1 MGGRYIERPVEK
13 RRRFLYQADRN
24 FRQKV
29 CMSVD
34 TRTIENEQNLTT
46 ASAKTASIFTT
57 LRTFCYRFTKRTFD
71 IVFGLVGCVGV
82 ILLIPFVKILYICTG
97 DFNPIFLK
105 NHMRI
110 GKGGKPFKF
119 YKFRTMVPDAERILH
134 EELFKDPAIMAEYQ
148 QNKKL
153 KNDPRITKAGKFLR
167 RTSLDEFPQFLNVIK
182 GNMSIIGN
190 RPYLVSEKEDMG
202 EYFDDI
208 VSTKC
213 GIVSWWAVSGRSGL
227 NFQERLVLEQ
237 WYSQNMGIK
246 TDAKIFFMAVKSVI
260 GMKGAS

>member
-1 MGGRYIERPVEK
+1 
-13 RRRFLYQADRN
+13 
-24 FRQKV
+24 
-29 CMSVD
+29 MSVN
-34 TRTIENEQNLTT
+34 TRTIENKQNLTT
-46 ASAKTASIFTT
+46 ATTKTASFLA
-57 LRTFCYRFTKRTFD
+57 LRTFCYRFTKRAFD
-71 IVFGLVGCVGV
+71 IVFGLVGCIGV
-82 ILLIPFVKILYICTG
+82 ILLIPFVKILYVCTG
-97 DFNPIFLK
+97 DFHSIFLK

-110 GKGGKPFKF
+110 GKGGKPFRF

-153 KNDPRITKAGKFLR
+153 KNDPRITKMGKFLR
-167 RTSLDEFPQFLNVIK
+167 RTSLDEFPQFINVLK
-182 GNMSIIGN
+182 GDMSIIGN
-190 RPYLVSEKEDMG
+190 RPYMVSEKEDMG

-237 WYSQNMGIK
+237 WYSQNFCLK
-246 TDAKIFFMAVKSVI
+246 NDLKIFVKAFKAVLCR
-260 GMKGAS
+260 KGAN

>member
-1 MGGRYIERPVEK
+1 MRANAK
-13 RRRFLYQADRN
+13 
-24 FRQKV
+24 
-29 CMSVD
+29 S
-34 TRTIENEQNLTT
+34 IENRKQT
-46 ASAKTASIFTT
+46 AIKTGT
-57 LRTFCYRFTKRTFD
+57 LLRLRALGYHFVKRTFD
-71 IVFGLVGCVGV
+71 IVFALVGCVGV
-82 ILLIPFVKILYICTG
+82 IVLIPFVKISYLLTG
-97 DFNPIFLK
+97 DRNPIFLK

-110 GKGGKPFKF
+110 GRGGKPFKF

-153 KNDPRITKAGKFLR
+153 KNDPRITKMGRILR
-167 RTSLDEFPQFLNVIK
+167 RTSLDEFPQFINVLK
-182 GNMSIIGN
+182 GDMSIIGN
-190 RPYLVSEKEDMG
+190 RPYMVSEKEDMG

-237 WYSQNMGIK
+237 WYSQNFGFK
-246 TDAKIFFMAVKSVI
+246 NDAKIFFMAIKSVLT
-260 GMKGAS
+260 GKGAN

>member
-1 MGGRYIERPVEK
+1 
-13 RRRFLYQADRN
+13 
-24 FRQKV
+24 
-29 CMSVD
+29 MSID
-34 TRTIENEQNLTT
+34 AKTIENREEL
-46 ASAKTASIFTT
+46 AAKAGILVSIRSFS
-57 LRTFCYRFTKRTFD
+57 YRFIKRGFD
-71 IVFGLVGCVGV
+71 IVFALVGCIGV
-82 ILLIPFVKILYICTG
+82 VMLIPFVKISYLLTG
-97 DFNPIFLK
+97 DRAPIFLK

-110 GKGGKPFKF
+110 GKDGKPFRF

-153 KNDPRITKAGKFLR
+153 KNDPRITKMGKFLR
-167 RTSLDEFPQFLNVIK
+167 RTSLDEFPQFINVLK
-182 GNMSIIGN
+182 GDMSIIGN
-190 RPYLVSEKEDMG
+190 RPYMVSEKEDMG

-246 TDAKIFFMAVKSVI
+246 TDLKIFVMAFKAVL
-260 GMKGAS
+260 GMKGAN

>member
-1 MGGRYIERPVEK
+1 MRKNTE
-13 RRRFLYQADRN
+13 
-24 FRQKV
+24 
-29 CMSVD
+29 
-34 TRTIENEQNLTT
+34 TIEQ
-46 ASAKTASIFTT
+46 AQPIAKAEAFIGF
-57 LRTFCYRFTKRTFD
+57 RGFCYRVIKRTFD
-71 IVFGLVGCVGV
+71 IIFALVGCIGV
-82 ILLIPFVKILYICTG
+82 LLLIPFVKISYLLTG
-97 DFNPIFLK
+97 DKNPIFLK

-134 EELFKDPAIMAEYQ
+134 EELFKDPAILAEYQ

-153 KNDPRITKAGKFLR
+153 KNDPRITKMGKFLR
-167 RTSLDEFPQFLNVIK
+167 KTSLDEFPQFINVLK
-182 GNMSIIGN
+182 GDMSIIGN
-190 RPYLVSEKEDMG
+190 RPYMVSEKEDMG

-237 WYSQNMGIK
+237 WYSQNMGVK
-246 TDAKIFFMAVKSVI
+246 TDLKIFVTAFKAVL
-260 GMKGAS
+260 GMKGAN